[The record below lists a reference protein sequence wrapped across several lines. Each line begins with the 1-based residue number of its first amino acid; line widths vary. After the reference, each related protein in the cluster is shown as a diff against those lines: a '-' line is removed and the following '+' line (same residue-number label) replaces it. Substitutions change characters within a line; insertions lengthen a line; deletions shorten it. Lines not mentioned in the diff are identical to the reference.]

1 MIQRSTK
8 NNRVF
13 AGMVRSKC
21 RSDDTITRREGM
33 LSSSSRRQSGDTPLK
48 SGFTRGKL
56 KRLFPKPLC
65 ARPKGH
71 VLSPINESTC
81 TDHRSVLST
90 APWMNRMLES
100 NGTESTIHYST
111 EDGSISQVGVSS
123 LLLDCDETDSA
134 DISSDTSSS
143 SLPSPEQFRREK
155 VYEEIVAFPSEDML
169 DLNVKNS
176 TLLDVSH
183 AEDIHMQQPPNL
195 SSIIDISQMND
206 GKDQEKSRLARP
218 IISTYSDKLFNA
230 YVSVESTP
238 LAGGVTVPSVPKKT
252 QRPVTIRPR
261 KIKCRKRVKFSD
273 SVTTEKMVVN
283 NAEPV
288 SDHMI
293 SERTRDTVDNRET
306 AAPEVVPQVLKR
318 PTHHSPEQAKFFDFA
333 DEKERETFFQKLR
346 QRYSSIRSIF
356 ANVGGRSTDTFE
368 DEGNVCSKI

>member
-1 MIQRSTK
+1 MIQRSKK

-13 AGMVRSKC
+13 AGMVRSKG

-81 TDHRSVLST
+81 TDHSTSHYVCLNRSVLSN

-143 SLPSPEQFRREK
+143 SLPSPEQFCREK
-155 VYEEIVAFPSEDML
+155 VYEEIVAFPSEEML

-206 GKDQEKSRLARP
+206 GKDQEKSRLAQP
-218 IISTYSDKLFNA
+218 IKSTYSDKLFNA

-283 NAEPV
+283 NVEPV
-288 SDHMI
+288 SDHTI
-293 SERTRDTVDNRET
+293 SERTRDTLDNRET
-306 AAPEVVPQVLKR
+306 ADPEVVPQVLKR

-333 DEKERETFFQKLR
+333 DEKERDTFFQKLR
-346 QRYSSIRSIF
+346 QRYSSVRVSILSEWSVF
-356 ANVGGRSTDTFE
+356 G
-368 DEGNVCSKI
+368 

>member
-1 MIQRSTK
+1 MIQRSTE

-13 AGMVRSKC
+13 ARMVRSKC

-71 VLSPINESTC
+71 ALSPINESTC
-81 TDHRSVLST
+81 TDHGSVSST
-90 APWMNRMLES
+90 GPWMNRMLES

-155 VYEEIVAFPSEDML
+155 VYEEIVAFPSEEML

-176 TLLDVSH
+176 TLLDVSD

-195 SSIIDISQMND
+195 SSIIDSSQMND
-206 GKDQEKSRLARP
+206 GKDQEKSRLALP
-218 IISTYSDKLFNA
+218 IRSTYSDKLFNA

-252 QRPVTIRPR
+252 QRPETIRPR

-283 NAEPV
+283 NVEPV
-288 SDHMI
+288 SDHTV
-293 SERTRDTVDNRET
+293 SERIRDTVDNRET

-333 DEKERETFFQKLR
+333 DKKERDTFFQKLR
-346 QRYSSIRSIF
+346 QRYSSVRSIF

>member
-1 MIQRSTK
+1 MELRAQYIIAQKT
-8 NNRVF
+8 VQ
-13 AGMVRSKC
+13 
-21 RSDDTITRREGM
+21 D
-33 LSSSSRRQSGDTPLK
+33 
-48 SGFTRGKL
+48 
-56 KRLFPKPLC
+56 
-65 ARPKGH
+65 
-71 VLSPINESTC
+71 
-81 TDHRSVLST
+81 
-90 APWMNRMLES
+90 
-100 NGTESTIHYST
+100 
-111 EDGSISQVGVSS
+111 SQVGVSS
-123 LLLDCDETDSA
+123 LLSDCDETDSA

-155 VYEEIVAFPSEDML
+155 VYEEIVAFPSEEML

-206 GKDQEKSRLARP
+206 EKDQEKRRLALP
-218 IISTYSDKLFNA
+218 IRSTYSDKLFNA

-283 NAEPV
+283 NVEPV
-288 SDHMI
+288 SDHTV

-333 DEKERETFFQKLR
+333 DEKERNTFFQKLR
-346 QRYSSIRSIF
+346 KRYSSVRSIF
-356 ANVGGRSTDTFE
+356 ANVGGRSTDAFE